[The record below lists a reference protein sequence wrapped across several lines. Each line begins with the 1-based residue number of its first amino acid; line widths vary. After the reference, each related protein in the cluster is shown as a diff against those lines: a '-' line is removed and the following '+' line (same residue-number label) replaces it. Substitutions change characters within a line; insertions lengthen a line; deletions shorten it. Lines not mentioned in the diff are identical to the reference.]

1 MKKIIVFI
9 VALFLTLSKASA
21 SARFYIG
28 EKVLPNFFVERIKGE
43 NRHNGLLFKLL
54 REDGEFVYCIDPFET
69 RVSNALYT
77 EYNYNNSRFDISD
90 ENLDMINKI
99 AYFGYG
105 YNNHT
110 DIKWYGI
117 TQFLIWQK
125 LNLND
130 VFLTDYQYGNRIEP
144 YNEEI
149 NEIYNLIDEYN
160 KLPSFANSTITYTK
174 NSTYEITDL
183 NGVLD
188 SYYIYETDLDVSI
201 DNNTLILDTKE
212 DGIYTIKFVKR
223 SPIERDFKLYWA
235 ADTQSFI
242 YPGKFNDITFN
253 LTIKVITGK
262 VILNKIGIENSID
275 SRLDGAMYGVYKDNL
290 LINSITTDEKGVGYI
305 DNLSVGKYTIKEI
318 VPSLGYYLDENEY
331 DIEITEKN
339 REAYIE
345 SFEPLIYKKLTI
357 NKYYGES
364 DNYIKED
371 GAVFN
376 IYDSKSNLYKT
387 VETKNGVI
395 NITLPYGNYR
405 VIQISG
411 KEGYKVINPFNVT
424 IETDDISYD
433 LYDELIKGD
442 IVLNKYN
449 INIDDCVKEDGAI
462 FEIYK
467 GDVLYKTVETN
478 NGLIDIVLPYG
489 KYLIKQIHGIE
500 GYKFVD
506 DFEVFIGEE
515 KEYKYDLYDELIYG
529 NLILNKYYGDNIK
542 EDGAIFS
549 INDIEYKTVNGLI
562 DITLPYGN
570 YSIKQIKGIEGYK
583 FVDDFE
589 VFINEEKEYKYDL
602 YDELIYGN
610 LILKKYYGEPDNYN
624 REDGAIFKVS
634 NETIAYEGETL
645 DGMLSMSLPYGNYR
659 VTQLKGIEGYD
670 YVEDF
675 DVDITESLSDYDLYD
690 ELIVDVPNTGVYTHH
705 NYNYIYLILSGLFLI
720 IYALKKTIRHE

>member
-9 VALFLTLSKASA
+9 IALFLTLSKVSA
-21 SARFYIG
+21 SAKFRIG
-28 EKVLPNFFVERIKGE
+28 EKVLPNFYVERIKG
-43 NRHNGLLFKLL
+43 NDKHNGLLYKLL
-54 REDGEFVYCIDPFET
+54 REDGEFVYCVDPFET
-69 RVSNALYT
+69 RVRDVLYT
-77 EYNYNNSRFDISD
+77 EYNYNNSKFNITD

-105 YNNHT
+105 YQNHT

-125 LNLND
+125 LNLDD
-130 VFLTDYQYGNRIEP
+130 VFLTDSLYGNRIEL
-144 YNEEI
+144 YNNEI

-160 KLPSFANSTITYTK
+160 KLPSFAGSTITYTS
-174 NSTYEITDL
+174 NNTYELIDL
-183 NGVLD
+183 NNVLD
-188 SYYIYETDLDVSI
+188 SYYVYETDLDVNI
-201 DNNTLILDTKE
+201 INNTLMIDTKE
-212 DGIYTIKFVKR
+212 DGIYTIKFIKR
-223 SPIERDFKLYWA
+223 SPIEREFKLYWA
-235 ADTQSFI
+235 SGTQSFI

-253 LTIKVITGK
+253 LTIKVVTGTIT
-262 VILNKIGIENSID
+262 LNKISMDSSTD
-275 SRLDGAMYGVYKDNL
+275 SRLDGAVYGVYKDDL
-290 LINSITTDEKGVGYI
+290 LIESIITDESGVGYI
-305 DNLSVGKYTIKEI
+305 DGLPIGKYTVKEI
-318 VPSLGYYLDENEY
+318 IPSLGYYLDCSIQE
-331 DIEITEKN
+331 IEITEKN
-339 REAYIE
+339 RNIFIE
-345 SFEPLIYKKLTI
+345 SYEPLIYNRLI
-357 NKYYGES
+357 LNKYYGEF
-364 DNYIKED
+364 DNYEKED

-376 IYDSKSNLYKT
+376 IYDSKSNLYTT
-387 VETKNGVI
+387 VETNNGIVDI
-395 NITLPYGNYR
+395 KLPYGNYR
-405 VIQISG
+405 IVQIYG
-411 KEGYKVINPFNVT
+411 IEGYKFVEPFNIT
-424 IETDDISYD
+424 INYNDVSYD

-442 IVLNKYN
+442 IVLSKYN
-449 INIDDCVKEDGAI
+449 INIDDCNKEDGAI

-467 GDVLYKTVETN
+467 DDILYKTVETN

-506 DFEVFIGEE
+506 DFEVFISEE

-610 LILKKYYGEPDNYN
+610 LILNKYYGEPDNYN

-634 NETIAYEGETL
+634 NETIEYEGETL

-690 ELIVDVPNTGVYTHH
+690 ELIVEVPNTGIESTMNYT
-705 NYNYIYLILSGLFLI
+705 FI
-720 IYALKKTIRHE
+720 IYIFLGLLCITFSLKRLKE